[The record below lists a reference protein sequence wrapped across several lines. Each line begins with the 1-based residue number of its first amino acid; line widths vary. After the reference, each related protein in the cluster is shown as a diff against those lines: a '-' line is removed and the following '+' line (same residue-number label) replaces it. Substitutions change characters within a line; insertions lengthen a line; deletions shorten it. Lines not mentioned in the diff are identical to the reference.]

1 MWICMKT
8 TMMMIM
14 SMVNYCGFP
23 DSIFEVSKDIW
34 QRQGTHFVVEPLKFQ
49 WKGNQVA
56 GIGQIENEKIK

>member
-1 MWICMKT
+1 MKT

-49 WKGNQVA
+49 LSIKVE
-56 GIGQIENEKIK
+56 IGQTITW